1 MWVCIAEI
9 PLPSLCYHAASN
21 SSVKCYCASS
31 GFDPVPVNPYYDIC
45 KPVCIVCRVRSFL
58 CVHVIKGRED
68 LIEWAQPEAQNSNLL
83 HVSTAASEGGAT
95 IMQTKPWTCH
105 WLNNTENNAFL
116 ILGLSLLC
124 YRCAYVCS
132 AVLGVHSW
140 AYSYCLH
147 QPNLANSLTVAWLHL
162 INESLHWCSMWQLL
176 SKTVIVKYPSLS
188 VCPQSVF
195 FTTLILNNIEVQI
208 ESFIVIIFL
217 RYCVFC
223 VAAHKIC
230 TKKALKH
237 ATIRLNGFPC
247 FLRPWLFHL
256 LHHLCFNQ
264 LFPEFQVSNCIIHAW
279 TANPAN
285 RLVKNHCKSTITFHF
300 YTSISCSCNGY
311 TS

>member
-1 MWVCIAEI
+1 MAKLHTHSNIGDLLCVRHISQPTAQTPKDTDLGFEWELCTHQWCVQSS
-9 PLPSLCYHAASN
+9 LHVGLYSRDPSTIFICYHAASN

-147 QPNLANSLTVAWLHL
+147 QPNLANSLTVAWLHV

-188 VCPQSVF
+188 VCTQSVF
-195 FTTLILNNIEVQI
+195 FTTLML
-208 ESFIVIIFL
+208 
-217 RYCVFC
+217 
-223 VAAHKIC
+223 
-230 TKKALKH
+230 
-237 ATIRLNGFPC
+237 
-247 FLRPWLFHL
+247 
-256 LHHLCFNQ
+256 
-264 LFPEFQVSNCIIHAW
+264 
-279 TANPAN
+279 
-285 RLVKNHCKSTITFHF
+285 
-300 YTSISCSCNGY
+300 
-311 TS
+311 